1 MSRPLTLSLLVA
13 VAGCASVIGIPN
25 DTPSFCAQPAN
36 QGHAY
41 CEDFDVGDP
50 TTRWTYA
57 TGAWALKPSDD
68 SPPNLIDLSAKA
80 VPVDSDDSVVTGF
93 DKEFTDVPFGALHVE
108 ADVRFVSSGA
118 AVDGTTGIVLITNT
132 GGGCVAVAAS
142 SGSITAIGLP
152 TAAACTTLVGGGG
165 EPPGDAGKDAGP
177 GPNMQVLGPLPPANQ
192 WFHMVIDVTPS
203 AKGDGSGT
211 FMLAVEGVPT
221 GYTALQV
228 PPGALNSTGHP
239 LVGFSTAPRPGTA
252 ATDVQY
258 DNVTM
263 DLKP

>member
-1 MSRPLTLSLLVA
+1 M
-13 VAGCASVIGIPN
+13 AGCASVIGVPN

-57 TGAWALKPSDD
+57 TGTWALKPSDD

-80 VPVDSDDSVVTGF
+80 VPLDSDASVVTGF
-93 DKEFTDVPFGALHVE
+93 DKEFPLAPFGALHVE
-108 ADVRFVSSGA
+108 ADVRFVTSSNTPA
-118 AVDGTTGIVLITNT
+118 PTGILLITNT
-132 GGGCVAVAAS
+132 GGGCVAVAAG
-142 SGSITAIGLP
+142 SGSISAIGLP
-152 TAAACTTLVGGGG
+152 TAEACTALVGGGG
-165 EPPGDAGKDAGP
+165 EPSGDAGKDAGP
-177 GPNMQVLGPLPPANQ
+177 GLSMQVLGPLPPANQ
-192 WFHMVIDVTPS
+192 WSHMVIDVTPS

-211 FMLAVEGVPT
+211 FMLAIEGVPT
-221 GYTALQV
+221 GYTALPI
-228 PPGALNSTGHP
+228 PPGALSSTGHP
-239 LVGFSTAPRPGTA
+239 LVGFSTAPRPGAGPTE
-252 ATDVQY
+252 VQY